1 MPEQPQTEK
10 HESNT
15 ASVRR
20 VARNT
25 SFLTISQIISYGE
38 SAVYT
43 ILVARYLGAEG
54 LGVLNFGIALIAI
67 FSILANFG
75 LTTLITREVAR
86 DKSRATKYIANVI
99 PMQLLLCLATIGLL
113 VVLVNSLGYSQQT
126 IYVVYLLSVGLI
138 VNALSALF
146 LAVCQAFQRL
156 GFQSLSLIITS
167 IVALCGAV
175 LAIHLHA
182 NVVVFAF
189 VSLVATGAGSAYV
202 YAVFVRRSALPR
214 LEADFSFW
222 RATLKEAWPMAVMA
236 IGIMIYF
243 RIDVVIISL
252 IQGTTA
258 VGFYSVAYTL
268 SEASTVVPSMFV
280 LSLLPILSH
289 MHQNSKTSFRDTCA
303 QSVRYMLYLA
313 LPMAFFVTLW
323 AKPIISTLFGTAFDP
338 SVAALQILIWA
349 AAIMY
354 VTIVLGTA
362 FVAANLQRLNM
373 NLTFIMIA
381 VNVGLNVLLIPRYS
395 YFGASFATV
404 ATEAFGLA
412 LGLVI
417 LGKYR
422 YDLRL
427 RRTSLPPL
435 FGLSVIVVISALL
448 FPRDVPLTVITILDL
463 AVYAVIIY
471 KLGINEQDK
480 RVILSLLKLPQP
492 TESER

>member
-1 MPEQPQTEK
+1 MPSYDRPP
-10 HESNT
+10 
-15 ASVRR
+15 RR
-20 VARNT
+20 AGKFPRV
-25 SFLTISQIISYGE
+25 
-38 SAVYT
+38 
-43 ILVARYLGAEG
+43 
-54 LGVLNFGIALIAI
+54 
-67 FSILANFG
+67 
-75 LTTLITREVAR
+75 
-86 DKSRATKYIANVI
+86 
-99 PMQLLLCLATIGLL
+99 P
-113 VVLVNSLGYSQQT
+113 QQT

-303 QSVRYMLYLA
+303 QSVQIHA
-313 LPMAFFVTLW
+313 LPCPANGVFRHIVGKADHFHPLW
-323 AKPIISTLFGTAFDP
+323 DC
-338 SVAALQILIWA
+338 V
-349 AAIMY
+349 
-354 VTIVLGTA
+354 
-362 FVAANLQRLNM
+362 
-373 NLTFIMIA
+373 
-381 VNVGLNVLLIPRYS
+381 
-395 YFGASFATV
+395 
-404 ATEAFGLA
+404 
-412 LGLVI
+412 
-417 LGKYR
+417 
-422 YDLRL
+422 
-427 RRTSLPPL
+427 
-435 FGLSVIVVISALL
+435 
-448 FPRDVPLTVITILDL
+448 
-463 AVYAVIIY
+463 
-471 KLGINEQDK
+471 
-480 RVILSLLKLPQP
+480 
-492 TESER
+492 